1 MTLRFQTESV
11 EAQTPPPHLCV
22 CGWISIKLSLASKH
36 TGVRFDKCHLRTG
49 CRGPA
54 GSVMLHGGYQVKGQG
69 NCGKFLAVSALFA
82 LLCST
87 LEANK
92 NAASQRNVKQAVVKV
107 SAEAECV
114 YNGHVHVMCRHARMA
129 FYVFECRQGK

>member
-1 MTLRFQTESV
+1 MYVSTNATSGQAV
-11 EAQTPPPHLCV
+11 EVRLVQLCCMV
-22 CGWISIKLSLASKH
+22 ATRSK
-36 TGVRFDKCHLRTG
+36 
-49 CRGPA
+49 
-54 GSVMLHGGYQVKGQG
+54 VKATF
-69 NCGKFLAVSALFA
+69 GKFLAVSALFA

-114 YNGHVHVMCRHARMA
+114 YNVHVHVMCRHARMA
-129 FYVFECRQGK
+129 FYVFV